1 MIIAPLIL
9 PLRGLALRALERDVR
24 LFRQS
29 LISVTVGTGCA
40 IALSWLVGRAFNL
53 PASEFTPEIL
63 AGTQPN
69 LADLGVAVA
78 AGAISGFAKIRPKIS
93 DALAGTAIAVAYWA
107 GSWGAFPKKPGGWD
121 FWQGF
126 SIWIPDSAFSC
137 RKALRFVKV
146 EFVEQPSL

>member
-63 AGTQPN
+63 AGTPPN

-137 RKALRFVKV
+137 RKVRRFVKV